1 MYVFKHIVKKSEC
14 FTTYCQAI
22 LLVLIKKLNCTN
34 NVFFN
39 IIFELPKQNLTLPM
53 NQLFKHEFGYD
64 LIFFTHCS
72 AKPRIKVGTME
83 VVSRAFKFELCFHYR
98 ILLAGFPNMVDSGA
112 TSLKIAA
119 PAATVLYIPTRTL
132 SLTTEFGAICTPSS
146 MCA

>member
-1 MYVFKHIVKKSEC
+1 M
-14 FTTYCQAI
+14 
-22 LLVLIKKLNCTN
+22 LN
-34 NVFFN
+34 NVLRENFHG
-39 IIFELPKQNLTLPM
+39 IFEMTCDQIIINILRYDLPPSFPKFAQT
-53 NQLFKHEFGYD
+53 